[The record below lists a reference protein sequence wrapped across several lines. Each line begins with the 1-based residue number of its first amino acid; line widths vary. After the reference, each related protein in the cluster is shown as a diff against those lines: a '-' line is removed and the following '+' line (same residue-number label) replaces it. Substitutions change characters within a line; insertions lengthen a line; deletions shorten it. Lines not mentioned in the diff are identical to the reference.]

1 MHIVTSDGYEYMIT
15 RISETEV
22 EVSGNPEALQVLT
35 DSAILG
41 GTDQDHPGVMPIE
54 DGQVLRMSEG
64 TAALWLSFEVLN
76 YL

>member
-22 EVSGNPEALQVLT
+22 EVSGDPEALQVLT

-41 GTDQDHPGVMPIE
+41 GTDQDHPGVMPMK
-54 DGQVLRMSEG
+54 DGLRMSEG
-64 TAALWLSFEVLN
+64 TVALWLSFEVLN